1 MSEIVMPNDTNNL
14 GNLFGGRLLQWMD
27 TCAAISSQRHSGRV
41 CVTASVDTVDFNS
54 PIQQGEIIILESV
67 VNRAFRTSMEIEINV
82 WAESP
87 RDGTR
92 RKCNRAFYTFVAI
105 DEDGRPQPVPKTIA
119 ETPEEQ
125 ANYDGA
131 ARRRDFR
138 LLLAGRIHPDD
149 QAIKDHLRRIADESP
164 S

>member
-27 TCAAISSQRHSGRV
+27 TCAAISSQRHTGRV
-41 CVTASVDTVDFNS
+41 CVTAAVDSVEFHA
-54 PIQQGEIIILESV
+54 PIRHGEIVVLESV

-87 RDGTR
+87 QEGSR

-105 DEDGRPQPVPKTIA
+105 DEHGKPQVVPQV
-119 ETPEEQ
+119 TPETEEEQ
-125 ANYDGA
+125 HNHDSAD
-131 ARRRDFR
+131 RRRDFR

-149 QAIKDHLRRIADESP
+149 ELIRGHLRRIAHESEA
-164 S
+164 